1 VYICEDLCPIIM
13 AIELKNITK
22 TFVER
27 SWRTT
32 VLRKTPKR
40 VEALRGISLKIQPGA
55 IFGLLGPNGAGKTT
69 LIKIL
74 ATLILP
80 DSGHASILGYDLC
93 DRAHRVRSNIGVVN
107 TSERSFY
114 WRLTGRQNLLFFA
127 ALSNLSDSY
136 AKKRVEALLDLVGL
150 NEKADTAFMKYSTGQ
165 QQRLA
170 LARAL
175 LADPQILLMDE
186 PTSSLD
192 PVAASQ
198 FRKLTQKE
206 LAGHQG
212 KTVIWCTHNLKEA
225 QEVCHGL
232 AIIHKGKIIATGS
245 LEHMQGLMDDGS
257 FYQLKID
264 HWPEHGLQ
272 DSGGLPIRT
281 FRNNGYVDL
290 EVRAKEDEIPSLLNR
305 LMSSGIK
312 VYTCTPKQPDLE
324 KIFER
329 LIAHG

>member
-1 VYICEDLCPIIM
+1 M
-13 AIELKNITK
+13 AIELKDITK

-27 SWRTT
+27 TWRTT
-32 VLRKTPKR
+32 FLRKKPKK
-40 VEALRGISLKIQPGA
+40 VEALRDISLTVRPGS

-80 DSGHASILGYDLC
+80 DSGHASILGHDLC
-93 DRAHRVRSNIGVVN
+93 DHAHQVRTKIGVVN

-114 WRLTGRQNLLFFA
+114 WRLTGRQNLIFFA
-127 ALSNLSDSY
+127 ALCNLYGLY

-150 NEKADTAFMKYSTGQ
+150 NEKADTVFMKYSTGQ

-175 LADPQILLMDE
+175 LADPEVLLMDE

-206 LAGHQG
+206 LAGRQG

-232 AIIHKGKIIATGS
+232 AIIHKGKVIASGA
-245 LEHMQGLMDDGS
+245 LEDMHRLMDDGN

-264 HWPEHGLQ
+264 HWPENGLQ
-272 DSGGLPIRT
+272 DFSVLPMHT

-290 EVRAKEDEIPSLLNR
+290 EVRAKQEQIPSLLKC
-305 LMSSGIK
+305 LMLSGIK
-312 VYTCTPKQPDLE
+312 VYTCTRKQPDLE
-324 KIFER
+324 TIFER
-329 LIAHG
+329 LIGHG